1 MAFDPMDANIK
12 KALDLD
18 KPKTQLPTGVLPS
31 RAEKT
36 TVTCSYNL
44 EPVNKEKLARMA
56 KQRGYGKSTSA
67 FLNDWIASIE
77 E

>member
-18 KPKTQLPTGVLPS
+18 KPGNSFPTGVLPS
-31 RAEKT
+31 REEKRMI
-36 TVTCSYNL
+36 TCSYNL